1 MNDNVE
7 TIDFNKMSTNTE
19 ASSSSFSSAEIVPSK
34 QPMTMDEKKMQKV
47 SILETYGEN
56 LNRKEF
62 VTNPAIGR
70 EREIEET
77 ASKVNT
83 VVTAMV

>member
-34 QPMTMDEKKMQKV
+34 QPMTMVK
-47 SILETYGEN
+47 T
-56 LNRKEF
+56 
-62 VTNPAIGR
+62 
-70 EREIEET
+70 
-77 ASKVNT
+77 
-83 VVTAMV
+83 